1 MKTTMALSRVSV
13 LRLLKE
19 GECHAFL
26 CNEGQ
31 KTEALNRLLQAEMR
45 KLRMDG
51 STAKFSCETGR
62 IVFSRSDTL
71 VGVVVVTR
79 TA

>member
-1 MKTTMALSRVSV
+1 MKTTGALSRVSI
-13 LRLLKE
+13 LRLMKE

-26 CNEGQ
+26 AAEGQ

-45 KLRMDG
+45 KLRVEG
-51 STAKFSCETGR
+51 HAAKFSCETGR
-62 IVFSRSDTL
+62 IVFARSDTL
-71 VGVVVVTR
+71 VGVCVVTR

>member
-1 MKTTMALSRVSV
+1 MKGTGALSRVSV

-19 GECHAFL
+19 GESHAFL
-26 CNEGQ
+26 TAEGQ
-31 KTEALNRLLQAEMR
+31 TAEKLNRILQADMR
-45 KLRMDG
+45 KLRLDG
-51 STAKFSCETGR
+51 GTATFSCETGR
-62 IVFSRSDTL
+62 IVLARSDTL